1 MSSLINKY
9 HKDTNVDIDT
19 DDLLEEECNTD
30 SRQVYLEVQL
40 LDLNIIYNS
49 LEDLE
54 ASRFWETSILHDYV
68 VVRTAVFVLFAM
80 ETGGHNCG
88 IL

>member
-19 DDLLEEECNTD
+19 DDLLEEEYNTD
-30 SRQVYLEVQL
+30 SRQVYSEVQL

-68 VVRTAVFVLFAM
+68 VVRTADFVLFAM
-80 ETGGHNCG
+80 ETSGHNCG